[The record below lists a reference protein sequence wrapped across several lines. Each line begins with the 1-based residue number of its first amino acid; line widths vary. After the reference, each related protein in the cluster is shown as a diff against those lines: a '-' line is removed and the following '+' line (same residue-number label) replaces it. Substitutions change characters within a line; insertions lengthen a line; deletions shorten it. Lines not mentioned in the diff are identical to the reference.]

1 MSKIRKDTGDRLRAL
16 RLAAGLT
23 QEKLAERAELHTTYI
38 GQVERGE
45 KNLTIESL
53 SRLCG
58 GLDITLAQFFAPMSA
73 VDTTLTPE
81 AAARQKSKRL
91 CSICCRTCCT
101 TKTSDS
107 QSKPTAGL
115 RHRHSTKKT
124 RQQSTTLP
132 SGFFF

>member
-73 VDTTLTPE
+73 ADTTLTPAEE
-81 AAARQKSKRL
+81 AYKLLQSRPPKEQKALLDLLQNLLYYKN
-91 CSICCRTCCT
+91 I
-101 TKTSDS
+101 
-107 QSKPTAGL
+107 
-115 RHRHSTKKT
+115 
-124 RQQSTTLP
+124 
-132 SGFFF
+132 